1 MTHYNKIVETIEA
14 DIGRSLK
21 DGDYIPSFSDI
32 MKRFKV
38 SKITAQTAV
47 KHLKDNG
54 SVSFLPGKG
63 YRVAKRAKHVTIAT
77 YACYRPFN
85 LDISYASTYN
95 AFAEE
100 CSRRK
105 MTLNVLY
112 SDAPRFNDADDCI
125 LIGISDPKDIAPFAG
140 RNAVLVDAVHD
151 ALPSVS
157 FDMRNACRI
166 ALEHAGDSPIL
177 VVLPPTARADEIQH
191 AFTQLAPKN
200 MRTHSTEHWYDEE
213 EAKRIMADWRGE
225 TMIAFN
231 NIEANVLLRTL
242 PPGAPRPHMI
252 ALKKSVNEIGT
263 IVSGILPPHA
273 DIASM
278 AVECIMNERMKKK
291 MELYIKGEWIAGE
304 A

>member
-1 MTHYNKIVETIEA
+1 MTNYSKIVENIEA
-14 DIGRSLK
+14 DIGESLNE
-21 DGDYIPSFSDI
+21 GDYIPSFSDI

-63 YRVAKRAKHVTIAT
+63 YRVAKRSKQITIAT

-85 LDISYASTYN
+85 LDITHASTYN
-95 AFAEE
+95 AFADE

-105 MTLNVLY
+105 LSMNVIY
-112 SDAPRFNDADDCI
+112 SDAPGFNRADDCI
-125 LIGISDPKDIAPFAG
+125 LIGMFDPKDIAPFAG

-157 FDMRNACRI
+157 FDMPHACRI
-166 ALEHAGDSPIL
+166 ALEHAGDVPL
-177 VVLPPTARADEIQH
+177 FLVLPPSTRADEIRH
-191 AFTQLAPKN
+191 AFDALAPKDL
-200 MRTHSTEHWYDEE
+200 RAHTASLWYDEE

-225 TMIAFN
+225 TIIAFN
-231 NIEANVLLRTL
+231 NIEANLLLRTL
-242 PPGAPRPHMI
+242 PAGSNKPHMI

-263 IVSGILPPHA
+263 LVSGILPQHA
-273 DIASM
+273 DIASV
-278 AVECIMNERMKKK
+278 AVECIVNERMKKK
-291 MELYIKGEWIAGE
+291 MEIHLKGEWIEGE
-304 A
+304 T